1 MYKNPT
7 PQNMME
13 MARTCNEACALQFPQ
28 AARHCPAFIERE
40 CDNLN
45 EPGHLELLDL
55 NDDFWVL
62 TLDNAVF
69 VQSEDQFRQY
79 NPLSGIYAPVQ
90 ECTLIQQII
99 SNLNLCAGHFPSRLN
114 YDSFTSL
121 KNRTRLKAVVER
133 ARDLL
138 AVDDGYFQDRK
149 HLHLSLANGVLQIDN
164 SQFYPSDP
172 AQPVKKT
179 LPVKYDPE
187 AKCEVLLKSFL
198 AHILEQADIDLLQ
211 RYLSQVLE
219 GINHSQSILVLTGDS
234 GWGKSSLMKIL
245 GSVVG
250 WNRVGIVR
258 EQLFKNEFELSHYA
272 NKNFLFHPD
281 MPTDFL
287 NRKEAGIFKQ
297 LVGGDPLWADLKAN
311 DKRMVVEGSF
321 PVVLACNGKPRIHI
335 DEDAPAWLRR
345 LVVLSFKQPSHE
357 QHFGKM
363 AELILKTESSGI
375 LNWLLAGRAKLLKD
389 KLQLTMTREQKAR
402 AATLLLASDS
412 PSAFVRSALVKK
424 KDSELG
430 VVDLYEHYQE
440 WCRRNNVRPFASRAF
455 TVSAKA
461 EIEIGLGLKYR
472 HDLEGAN
479 GKARRGWKGLALV
492 EGTLAENLENGS
504 SKSDEAMSLGSGVEA
519 EAA

>member
-1 MYKNPT
+1 
-7 PQNMME
+7 MME

-287 NRKEAGIFKQ
+287 NRPEASLFKQ
-297 LVGGDPLWADLKAN
+297 LVGGDPLWCDVKAN
-311 DKRMVVEGSF
+311 DERMVVEGNF
-321 PVVLACNGKPRIHI
+321 PIVLACNGKPRIHI

-363 AELILKTESSGI
+363 AELILKQESSGI
-375 LNWLLAGRAKLLKD
+375 LNWLLAGRAKLVKD
-389 KLQLTMTREQKAR
+389 KLQLTLTREQKAR
-402 AATLLLASDS
+402 TATLLMGSES

-424 KDSELG
+424 KDG
-430 VVDLYEHYQE
+430 VTGAVDLYEKYQM
-440 WCRRNNVRPFASRAF
+440 WCRTNQLQPFAYKKF
-455 TVSAKA
+455 QKTVKA
-461 EIEIGLGLKYR
+461 DVEINFGLKYR
-472 HDLEGAN
+472 HDLVGEN
-479 GKARRGWKGLALV
+479 GKAMRGWKGLALV
-492 EGTLAENLENGS
+492 EGTVQKSFAKES
-504 SKSDEAMSLGSGVEA
+504 SKSDQVLGLVSGVAA